1 MSDEQL
7 LKEAERID
15 RICKDLRRQA
25 FATRRVRR
33 SGSRSE
39 VDEQRKQLD
48 GLIAGVDS
56 MMRAL
61 RRKYSAAAGPAST
74 SGPGPS
80 YAARQFKESLQE
92 GDKIIAESR
101 RISEECS
108 RMPGD
113 AALAAAA
120 AAGDDD
126 DDGDERVSSTR
137 RMAIQE
143 LKSAEA
149 AARNMSLLSDEQL
162 VQLSD
167 ADIRGY
173 TDEELRKVAEDAR
186 AIRGAAEH
194 LQQLQAEQAEA
205 LNAAEDGVDGAV
217 ASTEAGRRE
226 LAAAARYK
234 MSAMVMSAALV
245 GGLIGGPVGAA
256 VGAKSV
262 AGVLAC
268 AAAGSATSVI
278 ATQQLSSAVQT
289 RLNEQQAALTDA
301 PSARRAIEDGGQ

>member
-7 LKEAERID
+7 LKEAEKID

-113 AALAAAA
+113 AALAPAA

-126 DDGDERVSSTR
+126 GGDERVSSTR

-217 ASTEAGRRE
+217 TSTEAGRRE

-301 PSARRAIEDGGQ
+301 PSARRAIEDGG